1 VSVELVSFIT
11 DEMFLFRLNAETVSI
26 FVMGSFFTG
35 EMFSLRFKSLTDIYK
50 TVTTS
55 FGDLLDGTNS
65 DKTRSMVGAQNGG
78 KILNIEKNS
87 PSDTFLLGGI
97 NYNSQHSLVNISQWP
112 KFNGSWTILFCSL

>member
-1 VSVELVSFIT
+1 
-11 DEMFLFRLNAETVSI
+11 
-26 FVMGSFFTG
+26 
-35 EMFSLRFKSLTDIYK
+35 
-50 TVTTS
+50 VTTS

-97 NYNSQHSLVNISQWP
+97 NYNTTECRNC
-112 KFNGSWTILFCSL
+112 FYFCNGEFFHW